1 MTSLPILKSQLK
13 LVNELKNKID
23 ENNKIFIS
31 HKKDL
36 EKQIDSINN
45 STEKKICKNYEDL
58 KKKINL
64 YTSEIEDLKQQ
75 INQNDNEPQYQSPSP
90 SPSQT
95 SKESSRSLGN
105 YNNQREPTSE
115 EKALLKNA
123 FPEKSQFIR
132 KDKLMMDPTLVEWR
146 KKNRVFGGR
155 KTKKGGYTY
164 ISTRKNKVVSSTSP
178 SKFIKR
184 GFNKRATSRRRRS
197 SSSKFGGTRRKR

>member
-36 EKQIDSINN
+36 KKQIDSINN

-90 SPSQT
+90 SQT

-132 KDKLMMDPTLVEWR
+132 KDNLMMDPTLVEWR
-146 KKNRVFGGR
+146 RKNRVFGGR
-155 KTKKGGYTY
+155 KTKKGGYIY
-164 ISTRKNKVVSSTSP
+164 SSTRKNKVVSSTSP

>member
-45 STEKKICKNYEDL
+45 STEKKICKNYEEL

-75 INQNDNEPQYQSPSP
+75 INQNDNEPQYQSPS
-90 SPSQT
+90 SSQN
-95 SKESSRSLGN
+95 SKESGRSLGN

-155 KTKKGGYTY
+155 KTKKGGYIY
-164 ISTRKNKVVSSTSP
+164 SSTRKNKVVSSTSP

-184 GFNKRATSRRRRS
+184 GFNKRASNRRRRS